1 MFGISIDDD
10 PDRPVGTKPLRRA
23 VAMHWNWTTEYTN
36 ADIASALGVR
46 ERTVRNYLSE
56 PPSDEVQQAMNS
68 VEAEVRMVAVA
79 ELKDQLQRAGHK
91 SRTAEA
97 PVKVWP
103 DDGHLNVVDVT
114 DDRGEIKDRYPLPD
128 AFEMGKDGEARY
140 YARSEVREI
149 LDQLVGITGAAEPD
163 KQEIEH
169 SGEVDGFN
177 FTISPAAPSDDE

>member
-1 MFGISIDDD
+1 MNSIDIDNE
-10 PDRPVGTKPLRRA
+10 PDGPIATPAVRRA
-23 VAMHWNWTTEYTN
+23 KAIHWNWTTDYSKQK
-36 ADIASALGVR
+36 IATALGVTPT
-46 ERTVRNYLSE
+46 TVSRYLHE
-56 PPSDEVQQAMNS
+56 GPTDDVKTVMDN
-68 VEAEVRMVAVA
+68 VEAEVRMIAVA

-103 DDGHLNVVDVT
+103 DDGHLNVVDIT
-114 DDRGEIKDRYPLPD
+114 DEMGEIKDRYPLPD

-140 YARSEVREI
+140 YARAEVREI
-149 LDQLVGITGAAEPD
+149 LDQLVEITGAAEPD